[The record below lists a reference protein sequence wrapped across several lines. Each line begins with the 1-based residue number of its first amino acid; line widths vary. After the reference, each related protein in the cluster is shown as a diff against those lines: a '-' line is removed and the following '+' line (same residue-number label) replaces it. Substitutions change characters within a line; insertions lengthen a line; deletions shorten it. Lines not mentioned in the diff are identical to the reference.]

1 MISWI
6 IVFPQPY
13 LITLTWY
20 LKSSI
25 FTTQSLI
32 RVLETTSSVTL
43 GTLPHT
49 EEPGTGAGAGE
60 GDSVLRCG
68 HDTPHLSQGERQY
81 RGQYQHCFT
90 LRSLQLTDADSH
102 ERISSTHSSHFTTS
116 NHAQL
121 YQHFAL
127 YLFTFVPCSSFQAY
141 LKSQRIKWFNNNQ
154 L

>member
-1 MISWI
+1 MT
-6 IVFPQPY
+6 P
-13 LITLTWY
+13 TLTCNIEPVVSPT
-20 LKSSI
+20 KSLV
-25 FTTQSLI
+25 TI
-32 RVLETTSSVTL
+32 RGQFVPEATDSAPH

-60 GDSVLRCG
+60 GDSVLQRG

-121 YQHFAL
+121 HQHFE
-127 YLFTFVPCSSFQAY
+127 FTDN
-141 LKSQRIKWFNNNQ
+141 FN
-154 L
+154 